1 MRLRR
6 IVDERYTASSL
17 LVLSQ
22 SKSPKGN
29 QKTLENDVIP
39 DISRENSGELAKTN
53 QYDELD
59 SPALLPSSSICGNY
73 YESILSENSWLKD
86 SDGNVQIQ
94 PSLKRVSD
102 WSFYL
107 CPFLSYGFFSLL
119 DSKKRE
125 IFTRRTRRDQVCF
138 HILLS
143 IVFLCTYFDSV

>member
-22 SKSPKGN
+22 SKSPKEN
-29 QKTLENDVIP
+29 QKTLENAVIP
-39 DISRENSGELAKTN
+39 DTSRENSVELATN
-53 QYDELD
+53 HDDELD

-102 WSFYL
+102 
-107 CPFLSYGFFSLL
+107 
-119 DSKKRE
+119 
-125 IFTRRTRRDQVCF
+125 
-138 HILLS
+138 
-143 IVFLCTYFDSV
+143 